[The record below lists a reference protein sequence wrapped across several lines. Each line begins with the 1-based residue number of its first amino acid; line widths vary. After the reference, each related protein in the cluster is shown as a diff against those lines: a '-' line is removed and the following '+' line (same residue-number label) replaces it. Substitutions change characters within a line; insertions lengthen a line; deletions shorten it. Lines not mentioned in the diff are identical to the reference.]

1 MIGTNSRLQP
11 ASGTILTR
19 ALEQSA
25 FQLVICSRKA
35 AQSRWV
41 NEEIKTYKRLGR
53 EQRIFAL
60 IVDGEP
66 GVARLRS
73 AFREALS
80 FRMGADGQLTQ
91 ERTEP
96 IAADGRPGKD
106 SKLDVKLKLIAG
118 MLGVGLDELK
128 RREAHR
134 RHRRLMW
141 LAAASVTGMAITS
154 TLAGAAWF
162 ARNEAERQRV
172 RAESEAETARQTTRF
187 MLDLFKVSDP
197 SEALGNSITAREIL
211 DKGAARIDRELA
223 GQPAIQATLMDTM
236 GTVYT
241 SLGLYD
247 AAIPLVRK
255 AFTRREKLW
264 GIAHPEV
271 ASSLNHLGEVLTLKS
286 DYDEAE
292 QRLRQALEIRTQV
305 HGKSSAEVAETLGL
319 LAQVLANK
327 GEYSQGEPLIG
338 EALRIRRKLY
348 GKKKP
353 HPDVAK
359 SIEEL
364 GLNYYE
370 RGQYDK
376 AVAQLRDALAMQKK
390 LHPSAHPALAQSI
403 DNLAYALAALGKFD
417 EAEPLTRQALAM
429 KRLLYGE
436 VHPETAMGL
445 NNLAYLLESRGN
457 FTGAETTYREALAVN
472 RKLLGASHPTIA
484 LNLSNIAFVEYA
496 KGARLSAINNLRE
509 SLDMS
514 RRELGPDHPEVG
526 GRASSLAYWL
536 TEEGKYDEAG
546 LLVDEA
552 LAIRRKALGP
562 EHPQVGGTLTVKAN
576 LMLATQRYE
585 DARALAAEAHRILSA
600 SMPADSWQV
609 AAAMNVEGAA
619 QVALGHFEQAEPLLV
634 DSLAALGRAPIPGLE
649 TRGKQRLVEL
659 YEAWGKPEQARKA
672 RLALASPK

>member
-1 MIGTNSRLQP
+1 MSRSISSVGTLSSARCPNDSHRFSVIGTNSRRQP

-66 GVARLRS
+66 GS
-73 AFREALS
+73 PDQECFPEALS
-80 FRMGADGQLTQ
+80 FRMGADGQLTR

-134 RHRRLMW
+134 RQRRLMW

-247 AAIPLVRK
+247 AADPTGPQGV
-255 AFTRREKLW
+255 
-264 GIAHPEV
+264 H
-271 ASSLNHLGEVLTLKS
+271 AS
-286 DYDEAE
+286 
-292 QRLRQALEIRTQV
+292 
-305 HGKSSAEVAETLGL
+305 
-319 LAQVLANK
+319 
-327 GEYSQGEPLIG
+327 
-338 EALRIRRKLY
+338 
-348 GKKKP
+348 
-353 HPDVAK
+353 
-359 SIEEL
+359 
-364 GLNYYE
+364 
-370 RGQYDK
+370 
-376 AVAQLRDALAMQKK
+376 
-390 LHPSAHPALAQSI
+390 
-403 DNLAYALAALGKFD
+403 
-417 EAEPLTRQALAM
+417 
-429 KRLLYGE
+429 
-436 VHPETAMGL
+436 
-445 NNLAYLLESRGN
+445 
-457 FTGAETTYREALAVN
+457 
-472 RKLLGASHPTIA
+472 
-484 LNLSNIAFVEYA
+484 
-496 KGARLSAINNLRE
+496 
-509 SLDMS
+509 
-514 RRELGPDHPEVG
+514 
-526 GRASSLAYWL
+526 
-536 TEEGKYDEAG
+536 
-546 LLVDEA
+546 
-552 LAIRRKALGP
+552 RKALGHVAP
-562 EHPQVGGTLTVKAN
+562 GSGQQPQPSRRGADAQVGLRGSRAEAAPGARN
-576 LMLATQRYE
+576 PHASARQGQRGSCR
-585 DARALAAEAHRILSA
+585 DARTAGAGTGEQRRVCAGRAADPRGAANTAEALR
-600 SMPADSWQV
+600 Q
-609 AAAMNVEGAA
+609 EG
-619 QVALGHFEQAEPLLV
+619 
-634 DSLAALGRAPIPGLE
+634 R
-649 TRGKQRLVEL
+649 TRTS
-659 YEAWGKPEQARKA
+659 RKA
-672 RLALASPK
+672 SRSWDSIITSGASTTRRSRSCATRWPCRKSCTPRRIRRWRNRSTTSPTRWSNWASSTKPSH